1 MIRLLSVSYTH
12 LRAHETRG
20 NLVCRLLLEKYEEVS
35 SETLDYPITA
45 LGGISDPAISKANLE
60 GWQARTTAKL
70 TLHEFPGN
78 HFFID
83 EEREAVIAAITN
95 DLAHSL

>member
-1 MIRLLSVSYTH
+1 M
-12 LRAHETRG
+12 E
-20 NLVCRLLLEKYEEVS
+20 LLEKYEEVS

-45 LGGISDPAISKANLE
+45 LGGISDPAISRANLE
-60 GWQARTTAKL
+60 GWQARTSAKL
-70 TLHEFPGN
+70 TRHEFPGN